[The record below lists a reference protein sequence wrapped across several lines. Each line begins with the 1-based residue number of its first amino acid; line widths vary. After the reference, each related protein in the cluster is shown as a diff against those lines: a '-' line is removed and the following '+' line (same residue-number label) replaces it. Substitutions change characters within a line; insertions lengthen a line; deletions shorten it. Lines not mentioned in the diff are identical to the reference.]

1 MQVEKLQVENAKLLQ
16 LHQVSVQQL
25 QTTKEELE
33 YYSLKADEAQT
44 DMKVWQAR
52 AAKAEAENSS
62 LKASDNQLA
71 ASGLE
76 IQLKQA
82 RAEIV
87 KLKSA
92 QAAGGGSAKV
102 NWSS

>member
-44 DMKVWQAR
+44 DMQVWQAR
-52 AAKAEAENSS
+52 AAKAEAENS
-62 LKASDNQLA
+62 
-71 ASGLE
+71 GLE
-76 IQLKQA
+76 IQLKQT

-87 KLKSA
+87 KLKNA
-92 QAAGGGSAKV
+92 QAGGGGSAKV